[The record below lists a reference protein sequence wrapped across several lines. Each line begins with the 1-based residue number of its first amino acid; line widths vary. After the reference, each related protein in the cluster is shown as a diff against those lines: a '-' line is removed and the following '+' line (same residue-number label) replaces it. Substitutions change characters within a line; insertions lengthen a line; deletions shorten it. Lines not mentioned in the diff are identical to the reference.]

1 MRMAAS
7 TLTLIDY
14 SKRVAV
20 TLGLVVLA
28 LLLWKMA
35 PVIMLGFA
43 GVVIALVVRSLADP
57 LGRHLRLKPTWA
69 VAIVFALFVMLLMG
83 LAYFFGKQITTQ
95 ATELWD
101 AIRAAVDKV
110 QEKLGNTPIGS
121 WIVENMQGATD
132 TQSMAKVV
140 RGTATV
146 FGGIADVVLVLFLA
160 LYFAIDPRA
169 YRHGFL
175 LLLPAAA
182 REKVGK
188 ALDASGRSL
197 RNWLMGQ
204 LVSMLIVGVLTALGL
219 WAVGVPLAIPLG
231 ILSAILDFVPFIGP
245 LLAAVP
251 GILVAF
257 AQGPEIAMYAALVYF
272 GVQFIEG
279 NVIMP
284 VVQKWAVQLPP
295 VLGLLSIVA
304 FGLVFGVM
312 GILFA
317 VPLTVVAVVLVQ
329 KLWIQ
334 NEQAPT

>member
-1 MRMAAS
+1 MPAS
-7 TLTLIDY
+7 ALTLVDY
-14 SKRVAV
+14 SKRVAI
-20 TLGLVVLA
+20 TLGLVILA

-43 GVVIALVVRSLADP
+43 GVVIAMVVRSVADP
-57 LGRHLRLKPTWA
+57 LAQRLHVNQTWS
-69 VAIVFALFVMLLMG
+69 VAIVFALFIVLLFA

-101 AIRAAVDKV
+101 AIRAAVEKAR
-110 QEKLGNTPIGS
+110 EKLDATPIGS
-121 WIVENMQGATD
+121 WLVSNAEGAAD
-132 TQSMAKVV
+132 TESMTKVL

-146 FGGIADVVLVLFLA
+146 FGGLADVVLVLFLA
-160 LYFAIDPRA
+160 LYFAIDPRS

-188 ALDASGRSL
+188 ALDASGQAL
-197 RNWLMGQ
+197 RNWLKGQ

-219 WAVGVPLAIPLG
+219 WAACVPLAIPLG
-231 ILSAILDFVPFIGP
+231 ILSALLDFVPFVGP
-245 LLAAVP
+245 LIAAVP
-251 GILVAF
+251 GLLVAF
-257 AQGPEIAMYAALVYF
+257 AQGPEVAAYAALVYF
-272 GVQFIEG
+272 GVQFVEG
-279 NVIMP
+279 NVVMP
-284 VVQKWAVQLPP
+284 VVQKWAVHLPP

-312 GILFA
+312 GVLFA

-329 KLWIQ
+329 RLWIQ
-334 NEQAPT
+334 NDQAPT